1 MTTTTTASPFTLLAR
16 DGRARAGRLQTAH
29 GTVETP
35 TFMPVG
41 TQGTVKAVTMSEVR
55 STGAQVILG
64 NTYHLFLRPGLE
76 VIERFGGLHRFVGW
90 DGPILTDSGGFQI
103 FSHRERVKITDDAVT
118 FQSHIDG
125 SYHTLTPERAIQIQ
139 AGLGSD
145 VAMAFDHCPPG
156 DAPRPLV
163 EEAMARTTAWLKRCL
178 ATPRREGQLLFG
190 IVQGGADVALRRQHL
205 EALRGLACDGWA
217 LGGLSVGEPVP
228 AMYEVLDAVADEMPA
243 DRARYLMGVG
253 TPRDLVTAIGC
264 GIDMFDCVMP
274 TRNARNGQL
283 FTTAGRLNIGNAR
296 YRLDEG
302 PVDPECGCETCR
314 TASRAYLRHLF
325 VAQEILYHRLATL
338 HNLFYY
344 QRVVRGARE
353 AILASRLGEFSRDFL
368 ARDATAQAEPGSQE
382 EA

>member
-1 MTTTTTASPFTLLAR
+1 MTTSPYQLLAR
-16 DGRARAGRLQTAH
+16 DGRARAGRLTTAH
-29 GTVETP
+29 GVVETP

-41 TQGTVKAVTMSEVR
+41 TQGTVKAVTPAEVR
-55 STGAQVILG
+55 STGAQMILG

-76 VIERFGGLHRFVGW
+76 VIERFGGLHRFIGW

-125 SYHTLTPERAIQIQ
+125 SYHTLTPERAIEIQ
-139 AGLGSD
+139 AVLGSD
-145 VAMAFDHCPPG
+145 VAMAFDQCPPG
-156 DAPRPLV
+156 DAPTPVV
-163 EEAMARTTAWLKRCL
+163 EEAMARTTAWLRRCL
-178 ATPRREGQLLFG
+178 ATPRRPGQLLFG
-190 IVQGGADVALRRQHL
+190 IVQGGADVALRRRHL
-205 EALRGLACDGWA
+205 AEVAALGCDGWA

-228 AMYEVLDAVADEMPA
+228 AMYEVLDAVADELPA
-243 DRARYLMGVG
+243 ERSRYLMGVG

-264 GIDMFDCVMP
+264 GVDLFDCVMP

-283 FTTAGRLNIGNAR
+283 FTSAGRLNIGNACH
-296 YRLDEG
+296 RLDEG

-314 TASRAYLRHLF
+314 TYSRAYLRHLF

-338 HNLFYY
+338 HNLDYY

-353 AILASRLGEFSRDFL
+353 AILASRFEEYAREFL
-368 ARDATAQAEPGSQE
+368 ARDATAPAEPAS
-382 EA
+382 